1 MLDQG
6 KRRFPET
13 GRKTELCWFSR
24 SETRLSQ
31 VQIKWSWA
39 LNLQRVCCGKE
50 TLNAATWRGT
60 GWECAATGASW
71 GKGQQWESLS
81 SWACGNTFLLGSLP
95 RSYCLYPAWPSG
107 QKPLA
112 PLRCQA
118 SHFSLIAN
126 NKVFNF
132 QKASFQR
139 YHHIVG
145 DHKPLA

>member
-39 LNLQRVCCGKE
+39 LNLQKRVCCGE
-50 TLNAATWRGT
+50 GRHLTLLTWPVRTAESARPRGLP
-60 GWECAATGASW
+60 GSR
-71 GKGQQWESLS
+71 GQQWESLS
-81 SWACGNTFLLGSLP
+81 SLGVRGSFLLGSLP

-107 QKPLA
+107 QASLA
-112 PLRCQA
+112 PLRCQT

-132 QKASFQR
+132 QNVFPKISPHCR
-139 YHHIVG
+139 RS
-145 DHKPLA
+145 